1 MLEFTTN
8 PEAPAVERED
18 FFSLDGTVYTIP
30 AAFSAGETLTYV
42 DGLRKYGPDMA
53 ASWAL
58 ELALGE
64 DGYRALLGAPEHV
77 VSRQDFAR
85 LVTVITSRLLGQES
99 AVPGPKAPR
108 PAAKPKT
115 RAPRGSKGSTSQ

>member
-8 PEAPAVERED
+8 TEAAPVERED
-18 FFSLDGTVYTIP
+18 LFSLGGATYTIP
-30 AAFSAGETLTYV
+30 VSFSAGETLTYV

-58 ELALGE
+58 EMALGE

-77 VSRQDFAR
+77 VPKQDFAR

-99 AVPGPKAPR
+99 PVPGGPKVR
-108 PAAKPKT
+108 PAAPKPRK
-115 RAPRGSKGSTSQ
+115 PRGSKDSTSQ

>member
-1 MLEFTTN
+1 MLEFTTDTTG
-8 PEAPAVERED
+8 PAVERED

-77 VSRQDFAR
+77 VSKEDFER
-85 LVTVITSRLLGQES
+85 LLIVVTRRLLGQES
-99 AVPGPKAPR
+99 PVPGGPKAP
-108 PAAKPKT
+108 PAKPPRK
-115 RAPRGSKGSTSQ
+115 PRGSKGSTSQ